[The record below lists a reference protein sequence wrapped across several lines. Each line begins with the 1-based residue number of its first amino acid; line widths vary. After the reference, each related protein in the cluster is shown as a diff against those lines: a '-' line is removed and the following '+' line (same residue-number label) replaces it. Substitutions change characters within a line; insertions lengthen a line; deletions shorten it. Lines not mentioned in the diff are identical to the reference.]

1 MRRLA
6 WGLLLAYVFAIPWEY
21 SLDLG
26 EPWGNVAR
34 MVGLLLLAATL
45 PTLLEKERPLP
56 IGWIQGLVLALYLWF
71 CLCAFWSVD
80 QVVTLAKLRAFFQEM
95 VVVFLVVELARTPRD
110 LRLLLR
116 ATVAG
121 GWVLA
126 LLTLAEFRS
135 VEALAEQQLRYAA
148 FGQDPNDVARF
159 LDLGLPLAALLGYTD
174 PHRAVRWGA
183 LGYLPVALVASLLTA
198 SRGGLLAALVA
209 LAGCAVL
216 LLRGR
221 PRLQR
226 TVLMTLPPAGVALWI
241 AIPATVLERLST
253 IPEQMQGGSLN
264 ERMNIWA
271 AGWDAFLRAPLVG
284 HGPGNFTQAAGLRP
298 EDTAHNTAL
307 ALLVAGGLAAL
318 FLATVLAAFVL
329 HAAWRLA
336 GPLRTALV
344 TALAVFAVT
353 SMVASVEES
362 RFTWLLV
369 ALIALAHRLQSNVP
383 EELAASFAE
392 AAATN
397 TLPLSAL
404 AAPQP

>member
-45 PTLLEKERPLP
+45 PALLEKERPLP
-56 IGWIQGLVLALYLWF
+56 LGWIQGLVLALFLWF
-71 CLCAFWSVD
+71 CLGAFWSID

-95 VVVFLVVELARTPRD
+95 VVVFLVAELARTPRD

-116 ATVAG
+116 AAVAG

-135 VEALAEQQLRYAA
+135 VETLAGQQLRYAA

-174 PHRAVRWGA
+174 PRRAVRWAA

-216 LLRGR
+216 LLRGK

-226 TVLMTLPPAGVALWI
+226 TVLMALPAAGVALWI

-284 HGPGNFTQAAGLRP
+284 HGPGNFTLAAGLRP

-307 ALLVAGGLAAL
+307 ALLIAGGLAAL

-353 SMVASVEES
+353 AVVASVEES
-362 RFTWLLV
+362 RLSWLLV
-369 ALIALAHRLQSNVP
+369 ALIALAHRLRSSAP
-383 EELAASFAE
+383 EELAACFAE
-392 AAATN
+392 AAARN
-397 TLPLSAL
+397 TLPLSAP